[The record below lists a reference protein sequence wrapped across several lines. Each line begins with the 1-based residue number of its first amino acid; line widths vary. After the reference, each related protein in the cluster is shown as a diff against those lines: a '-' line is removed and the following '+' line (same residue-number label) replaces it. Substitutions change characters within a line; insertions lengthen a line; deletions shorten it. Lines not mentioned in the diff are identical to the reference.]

1 LGIDVGG
8 TNTDAVLLDRG
19 EVLAWAKEPTTP
31 DVSTGI
37 LRVVRD
43 VLAQARIAPDEIRA
57 VMLGTTHFTNAV
69 VQRQE
74 LARIAVLRLGLPAT
88 ASIPPLEDWPD
99 DLRDAVAGFVALLPG
114 GHQFDGRE
122 ISPLDHSAL
131 NQVCERIA
139 ELGISSAA
147 VTAVFSPATSAHE
160 DAVADFLASR
170 VPGLRIT
177 RSREIGRLGLLE
189 RENAAALNACLVP
202 LAERTIRA
210 FQDALA
216 ELGLTAPLYLSQ
228 NDGTLM
234 TADFATRYPVLTFA
248 SGPTNSMRGAAV
260 LSGLRDAIVLDVGGT
275 TTDGGAL
282 VNGFP
287 REASFAVTIGGVR
300 TNFRMPD
307 VVSIGLGGGSLV
319 APDGRSVGPRSV
331 GFRLMQE
338 ARIFGGN
345 TLTASDIAVAAGRAR
360 FGDPTR
366 VADLSPVLV
375 QRALTIIDQRLAEL
389 VDSLKTSAGPVPV
402 IVVGGGSV
410 LVPGQLEGASEVIRP
425 PYAAVANAIG
435 AAIAQVSGEVDRI
448 VSLEGQTRE
457 SALAAA
463 RADAC
468 RAAIAAGADPATVS
482 VVEVEEVPIAYLP
495 SNAVRIR
502 IKAVGDLRGG

>member
-1 LGIDVGG
+1 MGIDVGG

-160 DAVADFLASR
+160 DAVADLLASR

-216 ELGLTAPLYLSQ
+216 ELGL
-228 NDGTLM
+228 
-234 TADFATRYPVLTFA
+234 
-248 SGPTNSMRGAAV
+248 
-260 LSGLRDAIVLDVGGT
+260 
-275 TTDGGAL
+275 
-282 VNGFP
+282 
-287 REASFAVTIGGVR
+287 
-300 TNFRMPD
+300 
-307 VVSIGLGGGSLV
+307 
-319 APDGRSVGPRSV
+319 
-331 GFRLMQE
+331 
-338 ARIFGGN
+338 
-345 TLTASDIAVAAGRAR
+345 
-360 FGDPTR
+360 
-366 VADLSPVLV
+366 
-375 QRALTIIDQRLAEL
+375 
-389 VDSLKTSAGPVPV
+389 
-402 IVVGGGSV
+402 
-410 LVPGQLEGASEVIRP
+410 
-425 PYAAVANAIG
+425 
-435 AAIAQVSGEVDRI
+435 
-448 VSLEGQTRE
+448 
-457 SALAAA
+457 
-463 RADAC
+463 
-468 RAAIAAGADPATVS
+468 
-482 VVEVEEVPIAYLP
+482 
-495 SNAVRIR
+495 
-502 IKAVGDLRGG
+502 